1 MPQED
6 KNILKLDRKV
16 EKLRLTRSFESSQE
30 GRKVMEEVFDNLTL
44 GVIFKLTCEKR
55 IASVDF
61 PVSTGKEGNVFRA
74 TAPDGTLVALKIYRT
89 SNATFKNISK
99 YIEGDTRFKGLTGN
113 PRKLIYAWCTKE
125 FKNLN
130 RLEQAGVRVPHPRR
144 FMKNIIVMDYLGDA
158 VMAAPQLRS
167 VRLDEPQ
174 KVYREIIR
182 FMKRA
187 FQKAKLV
194 HGDLSE
200 YNILMHDGMPYI
212 IDCGQAMLTDHPNA
226 IEFLKRD
233 VKNINR
239 YFRNLDIKVWSDETV
254 LKYVQGV
261 REK

>member
-1 MPQED
+1 
-6 KNILKLDRKV
+6 
-16 EKLRLTRSFESSQE
+16 
-30 GRKVMEEVFDNLTL
+30 
-44 GVIFKLTCEKR
+44 
-55 IASVDF
+55 
-61 PVSTGKEGNVFRA
+61 
-74 TAPDGTLVALKIYRT
+74 
-89 SNATFKNISK
+89 
-99 YIEGDTRFKGLTGN
+99 
-113 PRKLIYAWCTKE
+113 
-125 FKNLN
+125 
-130 RLEQAGVRVPHPRR
+130 
-144 FMKNIIVMDYLGDA
+144 
-158 VMAAPQLRS
+158 
-167 VRLDEPQ
+167 LDEPQ